1 MTTRERLSS
10 STLKDRFKEAE
21 LLICALITRQRTRTS
36 RPRRIQPR
44 RRSGPVDRVFP
55 ERVELAGKSPSR
67 DSSGQAAGFECTMS
81 CSANLEIMITI
92 IHWGAF

>member
-1 MTTRERLSS
+1 M
-10 STLKDRFKEAE
+10 
-21 LLICALITRQRTRTS
+21 
-36 RPRRIQPR
+36 
-44 RRSGPVDRVFP
+44 DRVFP

-92 IHWGAF
+92 IHWGAFQDEGMNCALVKESAARPPAESDKGKTGN